1 MLLLDGK
8 PLSYDRAFTHD
19 GIQYPANWLRLASW
33 EEKSAIGIT
42 EVPDPPYYDQRFYW
56 GVDNPKQLEDVTDE
70 EGNIQTGLKTLWI
83 ANTKYSAGT
92 LLAPTDWYIVRNSET
107 GVEVPADVLERRAE
121 IRSYCD
127 EYEQAIEATT
137 TTDELAAY
145 ITSINYGSF
154 AEVPE
159 EPVTLP
165 APETIAGEEGGDSII
180 FTGGTVSGGITS
192 DDGIIGSAGE
202 DTIVFS
208 GGTTS
213 AGITSDE
220 GITGSAG
227 EDTLILE

>member
-19 GIQYPANWLRLASW
+19 GIQYPANWLRLSSW

-42 EVPDPPYYDQRFYW
+42 EVPNPPYYDQRFYW

-70 EGNIQTGLKTLWI
+70 EGNTQTGLKTLWI
-83 ANTKYSAGT
+83 ANTKHTAGT

-107 GVEVPADVLERRAE
+107 GVEIPAAVLERRGE

-137 TTDELAAY
+137 STEELAAY
-145 ITSINYGSF
+145 ITSANYGSF

-159 EPVTLP
+159 TPEEPVIPP
-165 APETIAGEEGGDSII
+165 APNPLPGEDGEDII
-180 FTGGTVSGGITS
+180 VSGGTTS
-192 DDGIIGSAGE
+192 GGIVSGDGIIGSAGE
-202 DTIVFS
+202 DTLSF
-208 GGTTS
+208 
-213 AGITSDE
+213 E
-220 GITGSAG
+220 
-227 EDTLILE
+227 

>member
-33 EEKSAIGIT
+33 EEKSAIGLT
-42 EVPDPPYYDQRFYW
+42 EVPNPPYYDQRFYW
-56 GVDNPKQLEDVTDE
+56 GVNNPKQLEDITDE
-70 EGNIQTGLKTLWI
+70 NGNTQTGLKTLWI
-83 ANTKYSAGT
+83 SNTKHSAGT
-92 LLAPTDWYIVRNSET
+92 LLAPTDWYIVRNSEN

-121 IRSYCD
+121 IRNYCD

-137 TTDELAAY
+137 TTNELAAY
-145 ITSINYGSF
+145 ITSAAYGSF

-165 APETIAGEEGGDSII
+165 APETIIGGEGEDSII
-180 FTGGTVSGGITS
+180 
-192 DDGIIGSAGE
+192 
-202 DTIVFS
+202 FS

-213 AGITSDE
+213 AGIASGD
-220 GITGSAG
+220 GIIGATG
-227 EDTLILE
+227 EDSLSFE